1 MKLLKM
7 KTIVNEVKKITLK
20 KSNSTLDTAEEKM
33 SELEYTETE
42 ISKMKCQE
50 KKKHYK
56 KIKEHP
62 YTMRQCQAV

>member
-50 KKKHYK
+50 KKK
-56 KIKEHP
+56 
-62 YTMRQCQAV
+62 TL